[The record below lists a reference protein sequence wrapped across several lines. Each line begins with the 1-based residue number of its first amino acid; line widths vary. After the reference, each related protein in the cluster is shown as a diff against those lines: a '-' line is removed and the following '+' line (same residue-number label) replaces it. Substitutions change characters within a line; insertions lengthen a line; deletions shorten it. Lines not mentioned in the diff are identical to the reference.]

1 MQVLSNVI
9 YKSVEHRAIINS
21 AKERV
26 SLAFFYNPGGDIL
39 IEPAKELVTENQPA
53 LYLPTIF
60 NEYQAFI
67 RTKGLHGKCQVDTLK
82 SPR

>member
-1 MQVLSNVI
+1 VLSNAI
-9 YKSVEHRAIINS
+9 YKSVEHRVIVNS

-39 IEPAKELVTENQPA
+39 IKPAEELLTKDRPA
-53 LYLPTIF
+53 LYSPMTF
-60 NEYQAFI
+60 NEYRAFI
-67 RTKGLHGKCQVDTLK
+67 RTKGTCGKSQVESLK